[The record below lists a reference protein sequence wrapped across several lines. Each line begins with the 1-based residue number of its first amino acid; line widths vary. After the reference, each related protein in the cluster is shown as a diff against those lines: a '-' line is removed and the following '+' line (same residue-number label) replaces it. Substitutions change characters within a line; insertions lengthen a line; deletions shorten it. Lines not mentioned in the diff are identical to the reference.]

1 MTPNELDELNQ
12 GLIIDNFAGGGGAST
27 GIEEA
32 LGRYVDYAINHD
44 PDSIAMHKANHPFT
58 IHLCEDVFKVNP
70 VKLVAGRP
78 VLLAWFSPDCKH
90 FSKAKG
96 GKPADKHIRG
106 LAWVAIKWAKTV
118 KPRIIMLENVEEFQ
132 TWGPL
137 GDDGRPIKE
146 KMGTTF
152 HKFVSELKNL
162 GYQVDFRELIAA
174 DYGAPTKRK
183 RFFMLARCDGQPIC
197 WPEKTFAERGKC
209 KEGQKPWRSAASI
222 IDFSLPTKSIF
233 KREKEL
239 AEPTKRRIGRGLE
252 KFVLKSSDPFII
264 PIGYGENKGQA
275 PRVNDIHDPLMTVV
289 SSTKQNVVQ
298 PKIAPFV
305 ADYKFSNSGSRTD
318 YPFPTE
324 TAVRSH
330 YDVEGKL
337 LPYVAMIGESGFQKF
352 RDGSVKDPVKT
363 IVSKNES
370 LLCSTF
376 VAPFMGVNNFSDAG
390 RRIDQPLKTV
400 VQSNKEVYLAPLL
413 CPWIAINNFKNA
425 GTDSSKPMPVIT
437 TAKDKNVLMT
447 AFLSQNYGGDYKG
460 NGSDPRHPTP
470 TITAID
476 HNRLVT
482 ADLKSGFFTEYYGQS
497 DAASIKDPVP
507 TATMK
512 DRFGF
517 VNVDLA
523 KADSGFIQEYYS
535 GTYKGNGTGLK
546 DPVPTATVQPRFG
559 LVKVHLE
566 KATDSPTLGNWPLVR
581 EFINKYTNVRV
592 PDGEIL
598 LLNIQGKDYFIS
610 DIGMRMLTPREL
622 YDAQGF
628 PHDYIIDK
636 DYTGKQYPATKQ
648 VARCGNAVPPP
659 FAEALVRA
667 NLPELCPKKKI
678 TTMESLKEAQKRY
691 QRNRVPFNGVEA
703 NGQLSLFSPFD
714 VLSKQVAEERKG

>member
-1 MTPNELDELNQ
+1 MNDDVISN

-27 GIEEA
+27 GIELA
-32 LGRYVDYAINHD
+32 LGRPTDYAINHD
-44 PDSIAMHKANHPFT
+44 VKAILMYKTNHAKT
-58 IHLCEDVFKVNP
+58 ICLHEDVYKVNP
-70 VKLVAGRP
+70 VKLCSGRP

-96 GKPADKHIRG
+96 GKPRDKHIRG

-118 KPRIIMLENVEEFQ
+118 RPRVIMLENVEEFK
-132 TWGPL
+132 TWGPIDEN
-137 GDDGRPIKE
+137 GNPIKE
-146 KMGTTF
+146 KSGSTF
-152 HKFVSELKNL
+152 RKFVSEFKNL
-162 GYQVDFRELIAA
+162 GYEVDFRELIAA

-183 RFFMLARCDGQPIC
+183 RFFMVARCDGQPIS

-275 PRVNDIHDPLMTVV
+275 PRVNDIQDPLMTVV

-305 ADYKFSNSGSRTD
+305 ADYKFSNSGSRCD
-318 YPFPTE
+318 LPLPTE

-330 YDVEGKL
+330 YEVEGKL
-337 LPYVAMIGESGFQKF
+337 APYIAMIGEGGFQKY
-352 RDGSVKDPVKT
+352 RDGSVDDPVKT

-370 LLCSTF
+370 LLCSPLI
-376 VAPFMGVNNFSDAG
+376 APYMGINNFSDAG
-390 RRIDQPLKTV
+390 RRIDRPLKTV
-400 VQSNKEVYLAPLL
+400 VQSNKEVFLAPLL

-425 GTDSSKPMPVIT
+425 GTDSSNPMPVIT
-437 TAKDKNVLMT
+437 TAKDKNVIMT
-447 AFLSQNYGGDYKG
+447 AFLSQNYGGDYRG
-460 NGSDPRHPTP
+460 NGSDLRHPTP

-482 ADLKSGFFTEYYGQS
+482 ADLKSGFLTEYYGQS
-497 DAASIKDPVP
+497 DAASIKDPAP
-507 TATMK
+507 TVTTK
-512 DRFGF
+512 DRFGS
-517 VNVDLA
+517 V
-523 KADSGFIQEYYS
+523 E
-535 GTYKGNGTGLK
+535 
-546 DPVPTATVQPRFG
+546 
-559 LVKVHLE
+559 VHLE
-566 KATDSPTLGNWPLVR
+566 KVMDSPTLGNWPLVR

-592 PDGEIL
+592 PEGEIL
-598 LLNIQGKDYFIS
+598 LLNIKGKDYFIS
-610 DIGMRMLTPREL
+610 DIGMRMLTPHEL

-628 PHDYIIDK
+628 PHDYVISH
-636 DYTGKQYPATKQ
+636 DYTGNKYSATDQ

-667 NLPELCPKKKI
+667 NFKDLCPKTKI
-678 TTMESLKEAQKRY
+678 TTMCALALSQDRY
-691 QRNRVPFNGVEA
+691 IKNRTPFNGVTGE
-703 NGQLSLFSPFD
+703 GQTSLFTNFD
-714 VLSKQVAEERKG
+714 LLTKQVAEERKGL